1 MRKRK
6 YISDINVTPFVDVL
20 LVLLVVFMVTMPMVI
35 GQVPVSLPKTK
46 GLVKVTNKKPVFVSM
61 TMDGRIFVQDKQIGA
76 VSEIGRELK
85 AINVENNET
94 IYLRGDK
101 SIQYGVMMNL
111 MNDLTVL
118 GYSVSL
124 VTEDK

>member
-85 AINVENNET
+85 AINVEKNET

>member
-46 GLVKVTNKKPVFVSM
+46 GLVKVTSKKPVFVSM

-76 VSEIGRELK
+76 VSEIGKELK
-85 AINVENNET
+85 AINVEKNET